1 MITKI
6 TRAYTRHYS
15 DNGQTF
21 AYVEWIDNKGR
32 SGRTEGA
39 QHSDCCVRTPHFA
52 THMQALLN
60 RAERE
65 GLTIERER
73 W

>member
-6 TRAYTRHYS
+6 TDTYLRRYT
-15 DNGQTF
+15 DNGQV
-21 AYVEWIDNKGR
+21 AVYVEWIDRNGKR
-32 SGRTEGA
+32 GRTEGA
-39 QHSDCCVRTPHFA
+39 FPPG

-60 RAERE
+60 RAQRE
-65 GLTIERER
+65 GVPHRFEK